1 MIDVKQLLD
10 TLGTPYVESGRSLKL
25 KCIFHDEGHPSFSMD
40 KDTGVWQCFSC
51 KRSGN
56 IFNFLYYLTG
66 VSGKEALAYVK
77 KVAKETT
84 TEEEIKNK
92 LRDSLSSKKDEAEV
106 EVILPAHNLITTH
119 MYLEQIRRFTS
130 EEIQKWQMGVVTEKP
145 YEGWIIIPIYQYGKL
160 QNYFL
165 RSPYE
170 NRKLY
175 GKYSIKHVLFGIDTA
190 ADIDRILY
198 IVEGIFDMIFL
209 RRLGI
214 QVVASLTNRLYEPQR
229 EILKRYKH
237 IVLVPDNDN
246 PGLELV
252 DNAKALLYSIPKI
265 GVCHVPEQKKDTAAC
280 TQRELI
286 QIPSN
291 EISLIDFI
299 CGERFRKWKSEKLV
313 LQTLTKSV
321 MTHQQ
326 NF

>member
-10 TLGTPYVESGRSLKL
+10 TLGTPYIESGKSLKL
-25 KCIFHDEGHPSFSMD
+25 KCIFHEEGHPSFSMN

-66 VSGKEALAYVK
+66 VAGKEALAYVK
-77 KVAKETT
+77 KVAKEST

-92 LRDSLSSKKDEAEV
+92 LRDSLSPKKDAVEV
-106 EVILPAHNLITTH
+106 EVILPSHNLVTTH
-119 MYLEQIRRFTS
+119 IYLEQVRRFTS
-130 EEIQKWQMGVVTEKP
+130 VEIQDWRMGVVTERP
-145 YEGWIIIPIYQYGKL
+145 YEGWIIVPIYQYGRL

-175 GKYSIKHVLFGIDTA
+175 GKYLIKHVLFGLDTA
-190 ADIDRILY
+190 MDTDKPLY

-209 RRLGI
+209 RRLGV
-214 QVVASLTNRLYEPQR
+214 QSVASLTNRLYEPQR

-237 IVLVPDNDN
+237 IVLVPDNDS

-252 DNAKALLYSIPKI
+252 DNAKALLYSIPTI
-265 GVCHVPEQKKDTAAC
+265 GVCHVPEPKKDTAAC
-280 TQRELI
+280 TQRELL
-286 QIPSN
+286 QIPPS
-291 EISLIDFI
+291 EESIIDFI
-299 CGERFRKWKSEKLV
+299 CGERFRKWKLDKLA
-313 LQTLTKSV
+313 LQTLTKSD
-321 MTHQQ
+321 MTQQ
-326 NF
+326 LNY

>member
-25 KCIFHDEGHPSFSMD
+25 KCIFHEEGHPSFSMD

-56 IFNFLYYLTG
+56 VFNFLYYLTG
-66 VSGKEALAYVK
+66 VAGKEALAYVK

-84 TEEEIKNK
+84 TEEEIKSK
-92 LRDSLSSKKDEAEV
+92 LRDSLSPKKSEAEIAV
-106 EVILPAHNLITTH
+106 TLPVHTLVTTH
-119 MYLEQIRRFTS
+119 MYLEQVRRFTS

-145 YEGWIIIPIYQYGKL
+145 YEGWIVVPIYQYSKL

-175 GKYSIKHVLFGIDTA
+175 GKYSIKHVLFGLDTA
-190 ADIDRILY
+190 MDTERPLY

-209 RRLGI
+209 RRLGV
-214 QVVASLTNRLYEPQR
+214 QSVASLTNRLYEPQR

-265 GVCHVPEQKKDTAAC
+265 GVCHVPEPKKDTAAC
-280 TQRELI
+280 TQRELL
-286 QIPSN
+286 QIPPS
-291 EISLIDFI
+291 EESIIDFI
-299 CGERFRKWKSEKLV
+299 CKEKFRKWKLEKSA
-313 LQTLTKSV
+313 LQILTKSG

-326 NF
+326 SY